1 MLKRNWGQTL
11 CTIASCLASLMIAS
25 VPARAGVKPGDVIGA
40 QNASLVRQFVSPGV
54 YYAVTH
60 GMRMEIVPTG
70 IIEWPPPYREATEKY
85 SGQVRLSEDHR
96 TVVGYV
102 AGQPFPLIDVND
114 PDVAI
119 KLVWNNVFRPIST
132 DDYDL
137 RFYDC
142 QTEYIKPGQ
151 DQRIIDDIEIG
162 HYAGYDLVGRTEVDP
177 LPFDPDYR
185 VTGRM
190 WLFAL
195 YPILAPQESRGQ
207 GLIRWRYA
215 DPSKGDDSWDW
226 QPGARRVRRLSEA
239 MMS

>member
-1 MLKRNWGQTL
+1 MEQR
-11 CTIASCLASLMIAS
+11 
-25 VPARAGVKPGDVIGA
+25 
-40 QNASLVRQFVSPGV
+40 VSPD
-54 YYAVTH
+54 
-60 GMRMEIVPTG
+60 
-70 IIEWPPPYREATEKY
+70 
-85 SGQVRLSEDHR
+85 LD
-96 TVVGYV
+96 
-102 AGQPFPLIDVND
+102 L
-114 PDVAI
+114 
-119 KLVWNNVFRPIST
+119 

-177 LPFDPDYR
+177 LPIDPDYR

-195 YPILAPQESRGQ
+195 YPILAPEESRGQ

-215 DPSKGDDSWDW
+215 DPEKGDDSWDW
-226 QPGARRVRRLSEA
+226 SPGTRRVRRLNEA
-239 MMS
+239 MMSRRPARRPMTRIIIPGSTRRPSSTITASSGNARCWPALTPRTRPR